1 MVFLTNI
8 LKYNSTAG
16 HSLKQYLRN
25 GFKDSL
31 RIYVKAGAGGN
42 GYPKFG
48 GVGGQGGNVIAVG
61 REHITLEDIC
71 KLHKSRRFIAK
82 NGTHSTHNFILGP
95 PGEHLR
101 FDVPLGVT
109 IYTDE
114 GKKLGEINK
123 EDDTVIIAKGGPGGH
138 PKNGFHGI
146 KGQTYSVKLEL
157 KLIADVGLVGFP
169 NAGKSTLLK
178 AISHAKPKIAS
189 YPFTTIRPNIG
200 IITYGDYRQ
209 ISVADLPGLIEGA
222 HANKGMGHEFLRH
235 VERTQLL
242 LIMAD
247 INGFQLGVQYAHR
260 TCLDTVVLLNK
271 ELELYN
277 PDLLNKPKLMV
288 VNKMDTVPDRKHF
301 YEIREQ
307 ILNLPDLLQ
316 NYPEEIRPET
326 PFVFDDIVAI
336 SAKESADDVNL
347 LKNKIR
353 HLLDVYGE
361 VKKERE
367 LQEKAELVS
376 NIKRNLAERGP
387 LVV

>member
-1 MVFLTNI
+1 MVFLERC
-8 LKYNSTAG
+8 LKYESKVNP
-16 HSLKQYLRN
+16 LRLYLRN

-31 RIYVKAGAGGN
+31 RIYVKGGAGGN

-48 GVGGQGGNVIAVG
+48 GVGGQGGSVVAVG
-61 REHITLEDIC
+61 REHITLEDLC
-71 KLHKSRRFIAK
+71 RCNQSRRFIAK

-95 PGEHLR
+95 PGESLK
-101 FDVPLGVT
+101 FEVPLGVT

-114 GKKLGEINK
+114 GKKLGEVNK
-123 EDDTVIIAKGGPGGH
+123 EGDEVIVANGGKGGH
-138 PKNGFHGI
+138 PKNGFLGI
-146 KGQTYSVKLEL
+146 KGQAYNVKLDL

-200 IITYGDYRQ
+200 IISYPDFRQ

-222 HANKGMGHEFLRH
+222 HANRGMGHEFLRH

-242 LIMAD
+242 LVMAD
-247 INGFQLGVQYAHR
+247 INGFRLGYQYVHR
-260 TCLDTVVLLNK
+260 NCLDTIVLLNK

-277 PDLLNKPKLMV
+277 PDLLSKPKLMV
-288 VNKMDTVPDRKHF
+288 INKMDTVTDHQHF
-301 YEIREQ
+301 HNVRDK
-307 ILNLPDLLQ
+307 ILNISDVLKS
-316 NYPEEIRPET
+316 YPEEMRPEI
-326 PFVFDDIVAI
+326 PFVFDDIMAI
-336 SAKESADDVNL
+336 SAKESVDDVNL

-353 HLLDVYGE
+353 HLLDVHNE
-361 VKKERE
+361 IKKKKELE
-367 LQEKAELVS
+367 EKAEF
-376 NIKRNLAERGP
+376 IANLRHNLGERGP